1 MVVEPNYH
9 YWSIDISDADK
20 RALQLYHDIPQG
32 KQFLNIE
39 SRIKLTLG
47 AWIRKQNNDP
57 GGCLACLLLECL
69 RIQYS
74 AH

>member
-57 GGCLACLLLECL
+57 GDHGEYLHLECL
-69 RIQYS
+69 NIQYA